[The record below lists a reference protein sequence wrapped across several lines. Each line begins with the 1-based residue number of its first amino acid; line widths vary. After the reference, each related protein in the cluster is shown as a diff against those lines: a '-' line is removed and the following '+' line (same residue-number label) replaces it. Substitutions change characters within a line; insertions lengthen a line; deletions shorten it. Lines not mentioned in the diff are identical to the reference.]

1 MVEAYILLKISREVY
16 VKGVVNELRNIENVE
31 DAEML
36 FGDYDAIVK
45 VKGEKIHDIENL
57 VVEKISRINGV
68 SSTMTMICVDEKII
82 KE

>member
-45 VKGEKIHDIENL
+45 IKGEKIHDIENL